1 MIKGGN
7 EDEYKKMYF
16 SITTYIFNLLAELI

>member
-7 EDEYKKMYF
+7 EDGYKKMYF
-16 SITTYIFNLLAELI
+16 SITTYIFNL

>member
-16 SITTYIFNLLAELI
+16 SITTYIFNL